1 MFINQSIILI
11 HFRTWNNYSIVTFGK
26 DYEYWGAC
34 RPECRGEMPSAESEY
49 NLAKDTETFNSV
61 WTHGLYDLR
70 QYEAGFCFTYDPPK
84 KSASGVSNG
93 LYFLLGHDHL
103 SIDYKNISKHS
114 ARDSSFLLYSFD
126 IYLHEKVLKYF
137 RYIHQYFTSILHL
150 FQFFRVN
157 FGPNQKWIILASM
170 VPFLSCQI
178 EKSQESSQ

>member
-1 MFINQSIILI
+1 MDPTIFVALGMFKCLSLCIISSIISI
-11 HFRTWNNYSIVTFGK
+11 NFRTWNNYTIVTFGK

-103 SIDYKNISKHS
+103 SIDYKNISKHR
-114 ARDSSFLLYSFD
+114 ARDSSFLLFSFD
-126 IYLHEKVLKYF
+126 IYLHEKV
-137 RYIHQYFTSILHL
+137 I
-150 FQFFRVN
+150 
-157 FGPNQKWIILASM
+157 
-170 VPFLSCQI
+170 
-178 EKSQESSQ
+178 